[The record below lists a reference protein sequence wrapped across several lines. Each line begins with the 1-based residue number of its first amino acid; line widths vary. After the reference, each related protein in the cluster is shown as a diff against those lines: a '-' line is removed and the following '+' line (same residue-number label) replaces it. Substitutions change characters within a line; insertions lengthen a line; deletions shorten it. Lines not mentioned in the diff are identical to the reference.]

1 MDDPFIDLTLP
12 SGNNLY
18 RGMTTGSCA
27 TAAAKAALNLLLFN
41 KKSDQEIIGLPSG
54 EKLKV
59 SINFSRKTELGAI
72 AQVTKNAGDDPD
84 VTHQCKIE
92 VEVKKNSSENFH
104 FFAGE
109 GVGLVTEAGLKIPPG
124 QPAINPVPR
133 KMIIENLVSLL
144 KEPSCPEAWVES
156 GLDVIISVPGGK
168 EIARKTFNPRLGVHG
183 GISIL
188 GTTGIVEPMS
198 ISSWKASIE
207 TYIDVALAA
216 NSEYIVYSPGRW
228 GQNFFH
234 KEKNVPLKRICI
246 ISNFIGF
253 ALNSLKQKIRQNP
266 TTLKKLVLAGHP
278 GKFAKVIAGYW
289 NTHSS
294 EAPSALP
301 VILNIAKN
309 FTDQNVQVELET
321 SRTVEHLIQI
331 TKEQGI
337 QEILFNTV
345 SSEILKVVSN
355 YLDNEIGVE
364 ILLADFKGNLIGQAP
379 SGKSSL
385 RIREK

>member
-1 MDDPFIDLTLP
+1 MDGPFIDLTLP
-12 SGNNLY
+12 SGNSLY

-27 TAAAKAALNLLLFN
+27 TAAAKAALNLLLFS
-41 KKSDQEIIGLPSG
+41 KKSNQEIIGLPSG

-59 SINFSRKTELGAI
+59 DINFSRETELGAM

-84 VTHQCKIE
+84 VTHQCNIE
-92 VEVKKNSSENFH
+92 VEIKRNSAKEFR

-109 GVGLVTEAGLKIPPG
+109 GVGLVTEAGLQIPPG
-124 QPAINPVPR
+124 EPAINPVPR
-133 KMIIENLVSLL
+133 KMIIENLLSLL
-144 KEPSCPEAWVES
+144 KEPSCPEEWVQS
-156 GLDVIISVPGGK
+156 GLDVVISVPGGK
-168 EIARKTFNPRLGVHG
+168 EIAAKTFNPRLGVHG

-198 ISSWKASIE
+198 ISAWKSSIE

-216 NSEYIVYSPGRW
+216 NSEYIVFSPGRW

-246 ISNFIGF
+246 ISNFVGF

-266 TTLKKLVLAGHP
+266 KNLKRLVLAGHP
-278 GKFAKVIAGYW
+278 GKLAKVAAGHW

-309 FTDQNVQVELET
+309 FAGQDVLVDLET
-321 SRTVEHLIQI
+321 SRTVEHLIQLS
-331 TKEQGI
+331 KGQGI
-337 QEILFNTV
+337 QENLFNAV
-345 SSEILKVVSN
+345 SSEILKAVSN
-355 YLDNEIGVE
+355 YLDHEVDVK

-379 SGKSSL
+379 SDK
-385 RIREK
+385 E

>member
-1 MDDPFIDLTLP
+1 MDGPFIDLNLP
-12 SGNNLY
+12 SSNSLF

-41 KKSDQEIIGLPSG
+41 KKSNQEIIGLPSG

-59 SINFSRKTELGAI
+59 DINFSRKTELGAM

-84 VTHQCKIE
+84 VTHQCNIE
-92 VEVKKNSSENFH
+92 VEIKRNNSKEFR

-109 GVGLVTEAGLKIPPG
+109 GVGLVTEAGLQIPPG
-124 QPAINPVPR
+124 EPAINPVPR
-133 KMIIENLVSLL
+133 KMIIENLLSLL
-144 KEPSCPEAWVES
+144 KKPACPEAWIQS
-156 GLDVIISVPGGK
+156 GLDVVISVPDGK
-168 EIARKTFNPRLGVHG
+168 EIAAKTFNPRLGVHG

-198 ISSWKASIE
+198 ISAWKASIE

-216 NSEYIVYSPGRW
+216 NSEYIVFSPGRW

-253 ALNSLKQKIRQNP
+253 ALNNLKQKIRQNP
-266 TTLKKLVLAGHP
+266 KTLKTLVLAGHP
-278 GKFAKVIAGYW
+278 GKLAKVIEGHW

-301 VILNIAKN
+301 VILNIAGKIVSQDIL
-309 FTDQNVQVELET
+309 TDLET
-321 SRTVEHLIQI
+321 SRTVEHLIQQS
-331 TKEQGI
+331 KKHGV
-337 QEILFNTV
+337 QENLFNPV
-345 SSEILKVVSN
+345 SSEILKALSN
-355 YLDNEIGVE
+355 YLDHEVGVQ
-364 ILLADFKGNLIGQAP
+364 IFLADFKGNLIGQAP
-379 SGKSSL
+379 SDK
-385 RIREK
+385 K

>member
-1 MDDPFIDLTLP
+1 MDGPFIDLTLP

-41 KKSDQEIIGLPSG
+41 IKSNQEIIGLPSG

-59 SINFSRKTELGAI
+59 DINFSRKTELGAV

-84 VTHQCKIE
+84 VTHQCNIE
-92 VEVKKNSSENFH
+92 VEIKRNSTKEFR

-109 GVGLVTEAGLKIPPG
+109 GVGLVTEAGLQIPPG
-124 QPAINPVPR
+124 EPAINPVPR
-133 KMIIENLVSLL
+133 KMIIENLLSLL
-144 KEPSCPEAWVES
+144 KEPSCPGEWAQS
-156 GLDVIISVPGGK
+156 GLDVVISVPGGK
-168 EIARKTFNPRLGVHG
+168 EIAAKTFNPRLGVHG

-198 ISSWKASIE
+198 ISAWKSSIE

-216 NSEYIVYSPGRW
+216 NSEYIVFSPGRW

-253 ALNSLKQKIRQNP
+253 ALDSLKIKVRQNP
-266 TTLKKLVLAGHP
+266 KNLKTLVLAGHP
-278 GKFAKVIAGYW
+278 GKFAKVVAGHW
-289 NTHSS
+289 NTHSN

-301 VILNIAKN
+301 VIIDIAKK
-309 FTDQNVQVELET
+309 FADQKVLEELET
-321 SRTVEHLIQI
+321 SRTVEHLIQLS
-331 TKEQGI
+331 KKQGI
-337 QEILFNTV
+337 QENLFHAV
-345 SSEILKVVSN
+345 SSEILKAVSN
-355 YLDNEIGVE
+355 YIEHEVGVK

-379 SGKSSL
+379 SDK
-385 RIREK
+385 K

>member
-1 MDDPFIDLTLP
+1 MDGPFIDLTLP
-12 SGNNLY
+12 SGNSLY

-27 TAAAKAALNLLLFN
+27 TAAAKAALNLLLFRE
-41 KKSDQEIIGLPSG
+41 KSNQQIIGLPSG

-59 SINFSRKTELGAI
+59 DINFSQETELGAM

-92 VEVKKNSSENFH
+92 VEIKKNSAKEFR

-109 GVGLVTEAGLKIPPG
+109 GVGLVTEAGLQIPPG
-124 QPAINPVPR
+124 EPAINPVPR
-133 KMIIENLVSLL
+133 KMIIENLLPLL
-144 KEPSCPEAWVES
+144 KEPSCPDEWVQS
-156 GLDVIISVPGGK
+156 GLDVVISVPGGK
-168 EIARKTFNPRLGVHG
+168 EIALKTFNPRLGVHG

-198 ISSWKASIE
+198 ISAWKSSIE

-216 NSEYIVYSPGRW
+216 NSEYIVFSPGRW

-253 ALNSLKQKIRQNP
+253 ALDSLKQKVRENP
-266 TTLKKLVLAGHP
+266 INLKTLMLAGHP
-278 GKFAKVIAGYW
+278 GKFAKVIAGHW

-301 VILNIAKN
+301 VILNLAKN
-309 FTDQNVQVELET
+309 FADQDALAELET
-321 SRTVEHLIQI
+321 SRTVEHLIQLSNS
-331 TKEQGI
+331 QGI
-337 QEILFNTV
+337 QGELFNAV
-345 SSEILKVVSN
+345 SSEILRAVSN
-355 YLDNEIGVE
+355 YLDHELEVE
-364 ILLADFKGNLIGQAP
+364 VLLADFKGNLIGQAP
-379 SGKSSL
+379 SDRK
-385 RIREK
+385 

>member
-1 MDDPFIDLTLP
+1 MDGPLIDLTLP

-27 TAAAKAALNLLLFN
+27 TAAAKAALNLLLFC
-41 KKSDQEIIGLPSG
+41 KKSNQEIIGLPSG

-59 SINFSRKTELGAI
+59 DINFSQKTELGAM

-92 VEVKKNSSENFH
+92 VEIKRSSAKEFR

-109 GVGLVTEAGLKIPPG
+109 GVGMVTESGLQIPPG
-124 QPAINPVPR
+124 EPAINPVPR
-133 KMIIENLVSLL
+133 KMIIENLLSLL
-144 KEPSCPEAWVES
+144 NEPTCTEEWGQS
-156 GLDVIISVPGGK
+156 GLDVVISVPGGK
-168 EIARKTFNPRLGVHG
+168 EIAAKTFNPRLGIQG

-198 ISSWKASIE
+198 IGAWKSSIE

-216 NSEYIVYSPGRW
+216 NSEYIVFSPGRW

-253 ALNSLKQKIRQNP
+253 ALNSLLEKVRQNP
-266 TTLKKLVLAGHP
+266 KNLKKLVLAGHP
-278 GKFAKVIAGYW
+278 GKFAKVVAGHW

-301 VILNIAKN
+301 VILNIAKKIA
-309 FTDQNVQVELET
+309 DQNVFAELET
-321 SRTVEHLIQI
+321 SRTVEHLIQLS
-331 TKEQGI
+331 KGQGI
-337 QEILFNTV
+337 QENLFNAV
-345 SSEILKVVSN
+345 SSEILKAVSD
-355 YLDNEIGVE
+355 YIDHEVCVE

-379 SGKSSL
+379 SNK
-385 RIREK
+385 K

>member
-1 MDDPFIDLTLP
+1 MDGPFIDLTLP
-12 SGNNLY
+12 SGNSLY

-27 TAAAKAALNLLLFN
+27 TAAAKAALNLLLFS
-41 KKSDQEIIGLPSG
+41 KKSNQEIIGLPSG

-59 SINFSRKTELGAI
+59 DINFSRETELGAI

-84 VTHQCKIE
+84 VTHQCNIE
-92 VEVKKNSSENFH
+92 VEIKRNSAKEFR

-109 GVGLVTEAGLKIPPG
+109 GVGLVTEAGLQIPPG
-124 QPAINPVPR
+124 EPAINPVPR
-133 KMIIENLVSLL
+133 KMIIENLLSLL
-144 KEPSCPEAWVES
+144 KEPSCPEEWIQS
-156 GLDVIISVPGGK
+156 GLDIVISVPGGK
-168 EIARKTFNPRLGVHG
+168 EIALKTFNPRLGIQG

-198 ISSWKASIE
+198 ISAWKASIE

-216 NSEYIVYSPGRW
+216 NSEYIVFSPGRW

-253 ALNSLKQKIRQNP
+253 ALNSLKEKIRQNP
-266 TTLKKLVLAGHP
+266 KNLKTLVLAGHP
-278 GKFAKVIAGYW
+278 GKFAKVVAGHW

-301 VILNIAKN
+301 VILNSAKKIAN
-309 FTDQNVQVELET
+309 QDALMELET
-321 SRTVEHLIQI
+321 SRTVEHLIQLS
-331 TKEQGI
+331 KGQGI
-337 QEILFNTV
+337 QENLFNAV
-345 SSEILKVVSN
+345 SSEIFKAVSD
-355 YLDNEIGVE
+355 YIDHEVGVE

-379 SGKSSL
+379 LDK
-385 RIREK
+385 K

>member
-1 MDDPFIDLTLP
+1 MDDSFIDLTLP
-12 SGNNLY
+12 SDNNLY

-27 TAAAKAALNLLLFN
+27 TAAAKAALNLLLYS
-41 KKSDQEIIGLPSG
+41 KKSNQEIIGLPSG

-59 SINFSRKTELGAI
+59 HINFSRETELGAI

-84 VTHQCKIE
+84 VTHKCNIE
-92 VEVKKNSSENFH
+92 VEIKKNNAKEFR

-109 GVGLVTEAGLKIPPG
+109 GVGLVTEAGLQIPPG
-124 QPAINPVPR
+124 EPAINPVPR
-133 KMIIENLVSLL
+133 KMIIENLISLL
-144 KEPSCPEAWVES
+144 KKPSCPKAWVQS
-156 GLDVIISVPGGK
+156 GLDVVISVPGGK
-168 EIARKTFNPRLGVHG
+168 EIATKTFNPRLGIHG

-198 ISSWKASIE
+198 ISAWKASIE

-216 NSEYIVYSPGRW
+216 NSEYIVFSPGRW
-228 GQNFFH
+228 GQKFFH

-253 ALNSLKQKIRQNP
+253 SLNSLKHKIIQHPKN
-266 TTLKKLVLAGHP
+266 LKTLVLAGHP
-278 GKFAKVIAGYW
+278 GKFAKIIAGHW

-301 VILNIAKN
+301 VILSIAKN
-309 FTDQNVQVELET
+309 FTSQEVLADLKT
-321 SRTVEHLIQI
+321 SRTVEHLIQLS
-331 TKEQGI
+331 KAQGI
-337 QEILFNTV
+337 QENLFNAV
-345 SSEILKVVSN
+345 SNEILKAVSN
-355 YLDNEIGVE
+355 YLDHEVGVQ

-379 SGKSSL
+379 SDK
-385 RIREK
+385 K

>member
-1 MDDPFIDLTLP
+1 MDGPFIDLTLP

-27 TAAAKAALNLLLFN
+27 TAAAKAALNLLLLN

-92 VEVKKNSSENFH
+92 VEVKKNSSENFQ

-109 GVGLVTEAGLKIPPG
+109 GVGLVTEAGLQIPPG

-144 KEPSCPEAWVES
+144 KEPSCPEAWVQS

-168 EIARKTFNPRLGVHG
+168 EIAKKTFNPRLGVHG

-198 ISSWKASIE
+198 ISAWKASIE

-216 NSEYIVYSPGRW
+216 NSEFIVYSPGRW

-234 KEKNVPLKRICI
+234 KEKNIPLKRICI

-253 ALNSLKQKIRQNP
+253 ALNILKQKIKQNP

-294 EAPSALP
+294 EAS
-301 VILNIAKN
+301 
-309 FTDQNVQVELET
+309 LE
-321 SRTVEHLIQI
+321 
-331 TKEQGI
+331 
-337 QEILFNTV
+337 
-345 SSEILKVVSN
+345 
-355 YLDNEIGVE
+355 
-364 ILLADFKGNLIGQAP
+364 
-379 SGKSSL
+379 
-385 RIREK
+385 